1 METYIIQ
8 RVSRDKEATGLLH
21 VSDRLLAGE
30 LSRVEAA
37 RGTLCPLR
45 DSIPKALITF
55 VLIDKEAGEKV

>member
-1 METYIIQ
+1 MQ
-8 RVSRDKEATGLLH
+8 RAARDKEVTGLLH

-37 RGTLCPLR
+37 RGTLCPLG

-55 VLIDKEAGEKV
+55 VLIDKEEGEKV